1 MQVEEWQR
9 VFQAAELALARA
21 EGDASISGDLPAD
34 PHVRREVDRLLQ
46 VDPGMAPVLE
56 QPYCR
61 LAEHEQGFAED
72 AAPSGDAG
80 KQVGPYRLVRELGRG
95 GMGVVYLAD
104 RVDGEFRRQVAVKVL
119 KRGMDTDD
127 FIRRFHTERQI
138 LADLCHPNIA
148 ELHDGGTTADGQPYL
163 VMEYV
168 EGPTLDD
175 YCAARSLAVRERLD
189 LFLKICAAVQ
199 HAHRSAVIHRDLK
212 PGNILVTCDG
222 EPKLLDFGIAKL
234 LRAEGIGTQT
244 GLMSALIR
252 PMTPE
257 YASPEQVL
265 GKAITV
271 GSDVYALG
279 VMLYELLAGRPPY
292 RLQSRAEAELHRVI
306 CREEPPRPSSALEPA
321 AGANRSADLARVRRP
336 LRADLDHIVL
346 KALRKDPGER
356 YLTVDELV
364 DDLRRHLDGRPVGA
378 RNGTLGYRLG
388 KVVRRHRIAVAT
400 TLAVVAALVGVAI
413 REDTQRRRISRE
425 RDKAEATAEFL
436 KSLFEASDPQEA
448 EPGAVTVR
456 DILDR
461 AAKRVAALDSRP
473 EMESTYLGIIGV
485 VYTNLGL
492 YDQALALLTRALEIN
507 ERLHG
512 KRHLDVATS
521 LIEVGVALY
530 HKGDLAGAESYY
542 RRALALREAL
552 LEGDDPDLAEASSN
566 LGVLLGDK
574 GDYATAEPL
583 LRRARDIYLRRFG
596 PRNDLTVSASNNL
609 ASLLHDKGNLGEAE
623 ATYRQAL
630 ASYRALHGPEHP
642 QVATALNNLALA
654 LADREDYPA
663 AEVIYRESLA
673 MRRKLLGDNHPDTIQ
688 SISALGFVL
697 LCERRYDEAEPV
709 LRDAL
714 ERRNRVVGPDNIAT
728 AMTELNLARLLLA
741 TSRTQEAEA
750 IARHALATFRH
761 NLPDGNEWHLGFT
774 ASVLGSSL
782 TALGRF
788 EEAEPLLVEGYAT
801 VQAKRGRDAPYTRM
815 ARTWLVEHYRA
826 RGMTTRAEEVQTLA
840 TK

>member
-1 MQVEEWQR
+1 MRVEEWQR
-9 VFQAAELALARA
+9 VFRAAEVALARA
-21 EGDASISGDLPAD
+21 EGDPSISGDLPVD
-34 PHVRREVDRLLQ
+34 PGVRREVDRLLQ
-46 VDPGMAPVLE
+46 VDPAVAPVLE

-61 LAEHEQGFAED
+61 LADHERDRAER
-72 AAPSGDAG
+72 AAPSDDSDT
-80 KQVGPYRLVRELGRG
+80 QVGPYRIVRELGRG

-168 EGPTLDD
+168 EGVALDD
-175 YCAARSLAVRERLD
+175 YCAARSLTVRDRLD

-212 PGNILVTCDG
+212 PGNILVTGDG

-234 LRAEGIGTQT
+234 LRPEGTGTQT
-244 GLMSALIR
+244 GLMSALLR

-265 GKAITV
+265 GKTITV

-306 CREEPPRPSSALEPA
+306 CGEEPARPSSALEPA
-321 AGANRSADLARVRRP
+321 EGANRGADLARVRRQ

-364 DDLRRHLDGRPVGA
+364 EDLRRHLDGRPVGA
-378 RNGTLGYRLG
+378 RKGTLGYRLG
-388 KVVRRHRIAVAT
+388 KLVRRHRVGVAAAV
-400 TLAVVAALVGVAI
+400 AVVAALVGVAV

-436 KSLFEASDPQEA
+436 KSLFDASDPQEA
-448 EPGAVTVR
+448 QPGTVTVR
-456 DILDR
+456 EVLDR
-461 AAKRVAALDSRP
+461 AARRVAGLDSRP
-473 EMESTYLGIIGV
+473 EMEATYLGIIGV

-512 KRHLDVATS
+512 ERHVDVATS
-521 LIEVGVALY
+521 LTEVGVALY
-530 HKGDLAGAESYY
+530 NKGDLASAESYY
-542 RRALALREAL
+542 RRALALREDL
-552 LEGDDPDLAEASSN
+552 LDGNDPDLAEVSSN
-566 LGVLLGDK
+566 LGVLLEDK
-574 GDYATAEPL
+574 GDYAGAEPL
-583 LRRARDIYLRRFG
+583 LRRALDIYRRRLG
-596 PRNDLTVSASNNL
+596 PVNDLTVSVSNNL
-609 ASLLHDKGNLGEAE
+609 ASLLHDKGELVEAE
-623 ATYRQAL
+623 AIYRQAL

-663 AEVIYRESLA
+663 AEATFRESLA
-673 MRRKLLGDNHPDTIQ
+673 MRRKLLGDNHPDTAQ
-688 SISALGFVL
+688 SVSAIGFIL
-697 LCERRYDEAEPV
+697 FCERRYDEAEPV

-714 ERRNRVVGPDNIAT
+714 ERRNRILGPDNVAT
-728 AMTELNLARLLLA
+728 ATTEITLARLLLA
-741 TSRTQEAEA
+741 TNRPAQAEPV
-750 IARHALATFRH
+750 ARHALATFRH
-761 NLPDGNEWHLGFT
+761 DLPDGNEWHVGLIE
-774 ASVLGSSL
+774 SVLGASL

-801 VQAKRGRDAPYTRM
+801 VRAKRGSDTPYTRI
-815 ARTWLVEHYRA
+815 ARAWLIEHYRA
-826 RGMTTRAEEVQTLA
+826 RGMTTRAEEVQALA